1 MKEVKK
7 ILVAEDDL
15 GTRRG
20 WVELITSWGY
30 AVDAAEDGVQ
40 ALEFIERFEP
50 DILMLDLKLPRKDG
64 LQVLEHLQQ
73 RNLALTTIVVSGE
86 GEICDAVKSMKLGA
100 YDYIQKPVDLPHL
113 KLLLRSVSENIDVA
127 IENRGPRPNNTAQ
140 NGELGALI
148 GHSTAMRK
156 VLDAIEQVAPSA
168 APAII
173 TGESGCGKEVVARTI
188 HKLSPRR
195 NGPYVAVNC
204 AALPE
209 ALMESELFGHE
220 RGAFTGAD
228 RRREGCFE
236 LARGGTLLLDEITE
250 MKVEL
255 QAKLLRVL
263 EEQKLRRLGGGTE
276 VSLDVRVL
284 ASSNR
289 DVASAIR
296 DGRLRED
303 LFFRLSVFS
312 IEVPPLRHRGD
323 DLATLIDYFVSRFAR
338 ADYKCVTGL
347 DSDCLE
353 ALKAYSWPGNVRE
366 LRNVIQR
373 ATVITGGP
381 LIRIEDLPPEI
392 LRRPRERGANLELR
406 LGASLAEAER
416 ELILRTLDSVQG
428 NKARASEILGISL
441 KTLYNRLGK
450 YRAREDSEEF
460 S

>member
-1 MKEVKK
+1 MKEIKK

-64 LQVLEHLQQ
+64 LEVLTHLHE
-73 RNLALTTIVVSGE
+73 RNLPLTTIVVSGE
-86 GEICDAVKSMKLGA
+86 GEIRDAVKSMKLGA
-100 YDYIQKPVDLPHL
+100 YEYIQKPVDLPHL
-113 KLLLRSVSENIDVA
+113 KLLLRSVSETIDVSV
-127 IENRGPRPNNTAQ
+127 ESRGPRRNASQ
-140 NGELGALI
+140 DGELGILV
-148 GHSTAMRK
+148 GHSAAMRK

-209 ALMESELFGHE
+209 SLMESELFGHE

-263 EEQKLRRLGGGTE
+263 EDQKLRRLGGAAE
-276 VSLDVRVL
+276 VPLDVRVL

-289 DVASAIR
+289 DVATAIR
-296 DGRLRED
+296 EGKFRED

-312 IEVPPLRHRGD
+312 IEVPPLRRRSD
-323 DLATLIDYFVSRFAR
+323 DLPGLIDCFIARFAR
-338 ADYKCVTGL
+338 ADCKCITGMEP
-347 DSDCLE
+347 DCFE
-353 ALKAYSWPGNVRE
+353 ALAAYPWPGNVRE

-373 ATVITGGP
+373 ATVVTGGP
-381 LIRIEDLPPEI
+381 MIKLEDLPPEV
-392 LRRPRERGANLELR
+392 LRRPRETGADLELR

-428 NKARASEILGISL
+428 NKARAAEILGISL

-450 YRAREDSEEF
+450 YRARENSEEF
-460 S
+460 N

>member
-64 LQVLEHLQQ
+64 LEVLAHLHE
-73 RNLALTTIVVSGE
+73 RNLPLTTIVVSGE
-86 GEICDAVKSMKLGA
+86 GEIRDAVKSMKLGA
-100 YDYIQKPVDLPHL
+100 YEYIQKPVDLPHL
-113 KLLLRSVSENIDVA
+113 KLLLRSVSDTIDVA
-127 IENRGPRPNNTAQ
+127 PESRGPRQNTSQ
-140 NGELGALI
+140 DGELGDLV
-148 GHSTAMRK
+148 GHSAAMRK

-195 NGPYVAVNC
+195 TGPYVAVNC

-209 ALMESELFGHE
+209 SLMESELFGHE
-220 RGAFTGAD
+220 RGAFTGAE

-263 EEQKLRRLGGGTE
+263 EDQKLRRLGGAAE
-276 VSLDVRVL
+276 VPLDVRVL

-289 DVASAIR
+289 DVATAIR
-296 DGRLRED
+296 EGRFRED

-312 IEVPPLRHRGD
+312 IEVPPLRRRSD
-323 DLATLIDYFVSRFAR
+323 DLPVLIDCFLSRFAR
-338 ADYKCVTGL
+338 ADGRCITGIEP
-347 DSDCLE
+347 DCFE
-353 ALKAYSWPGNVRE
+353 ALAAYPWPGNVRE
-366 LRNVIQR
+366 LRNVVQR
-373 ATVITGGP
+373 ATVVTSGP
-381 LIRIEDLPPEI
+381 LIKVDDLPPEI
-392 LRRPRERGANLELR
+392 LRRPREAGADLELR

-428 NKARASEILGISL
+428 NKARAAEILGISL

-450 YRAREDSEEF
+450 YRARENSEEF
-460 S
+460 E